1 MKILSLFSV
10 LGLLLTSCTSAENPE
25 SAAAN
30 KETTASTKPIHVD
43 PLLATGIIET
53 EKPVLLDVRTP
64 GEFATG
70 TIKGSRNIDFHSP
83 DFEEQIAKLD
93 KSKTYLVYCR
103 SGNRSGQSLPMFEK
117 LKLSK
122 LYHLDGGIKA
132 WQGAGNP
139 VE

>member
-1 MKILSLFSV
+1 MKILSLFGI
-10 LGLLLTSCTSAENPE
+10 LGLLLTSCTSAEDPK
-25 SAAAN
+25 SDAAN
-30 KETTASTKPIHVD
+30 KKTSASTKPIHVD
-43 PLLATGIIET
+43 PLLATGIIQT

-64 GEFATG
+64 GEFTTG
-70 TIKGSRNIDFHSP
+70 TIKGSRNLDFNSP

-103 SGNRSGQSLPMFEK
+103 SGNRSGQALPMLEK

-132 WQGAGNP
+132 WKGAGNP
-139 VE
+139 VD

>member
-10 LGLLLTSCTSAENPE
+10 LGLLLTSCTSAEDPG
-25 SAAAN
+25 
-30 KETTASTKPIHVD
+30 TTAKQPNAAPTKSINVD
-43 PLLATGIIET
+43 PLLATAVIAS
-53 EKPVLLDVRTP
+53 EKPVLIDVRTP

-70 TIKGSRNIDFHSP
+70 TIKGSRNINFNAA
-83 DFEEQIAKLD
+83 DFEKNLAKLD

-103 SGNRSGQSLPMFEK
+103 SGNRSGQALPMLEK
-117 LKLSK
+117 LQFAK

-132 WQGAGNP
+132 WQAAGNP